1 MFIDDVQKLG
11 AMSKFLY
18 TNMSCYFIM
27 LLAQRLYVQIF
38 EQNRGADLW
47 FKIFTHASHLV
58 GILLLLL
65 AYSRLLRFFRGL
77 AQALQTYNGKK
88 RIFSSY
94 ANC

>member
-1 MFIDDVQKLG
+1 MFIDHVQKLG

-18 TNMSCYFIM
+18 TAM
-27 LLAQRLYVQIF
+27 LCIFSMLSLHMLHVQIF
-38 EQNRGADLW
+38 EQNTDSDRW
-47 FKIFTHASHLV
+47 FQTFTHATDLV

-65 AYSRLLRFFRGL
+65 SYSCLLSIFLGL